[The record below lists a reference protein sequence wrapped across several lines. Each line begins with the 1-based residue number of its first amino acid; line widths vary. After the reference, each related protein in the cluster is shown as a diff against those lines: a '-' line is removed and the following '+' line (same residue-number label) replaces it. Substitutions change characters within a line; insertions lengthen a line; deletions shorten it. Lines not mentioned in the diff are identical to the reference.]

1 MVLAFIALA
10 GIAFAQRQDESL
22 DSLMLSSSL
31 QPVNDPIPR
40 LLQEALETASARPG
54 TYGAAAATPSPIN
67 TVQAPAAPAAARSA
81 SSSAAAG
88 VVSMLAA
95 AAAAALML

>member
-1 MVLAFIALA
+1 MHCFLIKPLRTLLVDLF
-10 GIAFAQRQDESL
+10 
-22 DSLMLSSSL
+22 
-31 QPVNDPIPR
+31 VCR

>member
-10 GIAFAQRQDESL
+10 GLAYAQRQDEAL
-22 DSLMLSSSL
+22 DSLMLSSNL

-40 LLQEALETASARPG
+40 LLQEALKTA
-54 TYGAAAATPSPIN
+54 TATPGSYGEAAV
-67 TVQAPAAPAAARSA
+67 TTPAAPPAQRSA
-81 SSSAAAG
+81 SSGAAAG
-88 VVSMLAA
+88 VVSLLAA